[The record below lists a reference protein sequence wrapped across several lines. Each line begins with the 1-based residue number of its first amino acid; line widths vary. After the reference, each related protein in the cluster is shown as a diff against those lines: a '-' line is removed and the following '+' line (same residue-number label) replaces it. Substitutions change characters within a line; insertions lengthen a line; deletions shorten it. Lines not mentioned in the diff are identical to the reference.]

1 MGTTISIGEARQ
13 QLHETLRTDRPFDEK
28 ARTALEL
35 GRRSLGAD
43 GGLLVR
49 IDRENNHWEPV
60 ITTDIAAESFSFS
73 HDPDPGETYCGET
86 IDHNTPFVLHD
97 SANQGWADD
106 PAFEFCEFHTY
117 LGVPLILNEDAYG
130 TVCFVAKEPRS
141 EPFGNAETWFAEH
154 LTRLLERELERKH
167 VEAELTNQ
175 TNLATVLNR
184 VLRHNL
190 RNDISVIRGY
200 TELMAEQLDDEP
212 VAETVLAHIDDLI
225 KLSQKA
231 RELEEVISASSERQY
246 TEITSLVENIVG
258 TISDEYPSSSIS
270 VEYDGEIRIGV
281 LRNFD
286 RAIEELVENAVKHSG
301 DSPRV
306 TISIETVANGVEI
319 RISDDGPGLPDHE
332 AKVLADGKETPLA
345 HGTGL
350 GLWLAYWIIMNHDGS
365 LDSTVTNDGTTMTIS
380 VPEKPTVGAQQ
391 QLTELTRSRDKY
403 KAAFQ
408 EANEAIVI
416 VDDNG
421 RIMDANPATSTVFG
435 LDHQKLMGRPI
446 AEFLSDDFEFKTEW
460 RELLETGGERDI
472 APVLGIDGVDRVLEY
487 SATADIIPGQHLFVG
502 RDVTEQEKRRQDSRS

>member
-35 GRRSLGAD
+35 GRQYLGAD

-73 HDPDPGETYCGET
+73 HDPDLGETYCGET

>member
-35 GRRSLGAD
+35 GRQYLGAD

-73 HDPDPGETYCGET
+73 HDPDLGETYCGET

-97 SANQGWADD
+97 AANQGWADD

-117 LGVPLILNEDAYG
+117 LGVPLILNENAYG

-141 EPFGNAETWFAEH
+141 EPFDNAATWFAEH
-154 LTRLLERELERKH
+154 LARLLERELERKH

>member
-60 ITTDIAAESFSFS
+60 ITTDIATESFSFS
-73 HDPDPGETYCGET
+73 HDPDLGETYCGET

-231 RELEEVISASSERQY
+231 RELEELISASSERQY